1 MTTLPILFILPLLA
15 MPYAMGFECYSC
27 NTDNGD
33 DDSKLCVDKRE
44 VCPDGVESC
53 STVVMQNR
61 DDGKIHVRKFCTSP
75 GTPIYQYLLFFPG
88 SSLCQN
94 IQMTADRA
102 RFQAQIQRGL
112 NNSNPVFNT
121 ETNLFVQSAMPPSIA
136 PPSFPGANV
145 VTDRTLAAP
154 PSHNDDPLIRAKRV
168 RKETPTGLAAPP
180 APPNSRQSSLLCV
193 CSSELCNG
201 GSIQDVLHRTIFSSV
216 DVTQVEPPKD
226 SKLIV
231 DKTKKA
237 KVSGGFKQL

>member
-1 MTTLPILFILPLLA
+1 
-15 MPYAMGFECYSC
+15 MPFAVGFECYSC

-33 DDSKLCVDKRE
+33 DDSKHCVDKRE

-61 DDGKIHVRKFCTSP
+61 NDGKIHIRKFCTSP

-102 RFQAQIQRGL
+102 RFQAQMHL
-112 NNSNPVFNT
+112 CDATFNST
-121 ETNLFVQSAMPPSIA
+121 SD
-136 PPSFPGANV
+136 FPRCKI

-168 RKETPTGLAAPP
+168 RKETPRGASLAAPP
-180 APPNSRQSSLLCV
+180 APPNSHQSSLLCV

-231 DKTKKA
+231 NKTKKA